1 MTRAEAVRL
10 MVQQPVKIGRML
22 GFKDLTDLHNE
33 WLRDMICGKG
43 DRLLQSHRGSYKT
56 TCVSLAL
63 AEIMVLRPRLRVLF
77 LRKTDTDVQEIVE
90 QIRRILEDPRTVYLA
105 RVIYGVDLKFT
116 ASNRNEL
123 RTNLSEDIKGTPQ
136 LTALGTLGS
145 LTGKHFDLIFTDD
158 IVTLQDRASRAERER
173 VKKIYQE
180 LHNLLNPGGR
190 IYNTG
195 TPWHPD
201 DAFGLMPDP
210 IRWDCYSTGLMDQ
223 SQIDDLRSRMEPSL
237 FAANYELRHI
247 PSDAVLFTR
256 PQTGASAS
264 KLMYCDCHVDAAYGG
279 DDYTAFT
286 AAAYLKEKI
295 TEEVDGRKEEKT
307 VNRCYIYGR
316 LWQKHVDDVADQIG
330 KLYDQFLCRE
340 IWCED
345 NGDKGYLGK
354 ALRQQG
360 MRARTYHE
368 TTNKHIKITS
378 YLKAVWPEVIF
389 VEGTDEAYINQI
401 CDYTPDA
408 EHDDA
413 PDSAASLVRRLWRLS
428 PERIPENREQRQIR
442 SGEGIYS

>member
-1 MTRAEAVRL
+1 MTRTEAVRL
-10 MVQQPVKIGRML
+10 MSREPIKIGRLL
-22 GFKDLTDLHNE
+22 GFKDLVPLNNDWMT
-33 WLRDMICGKG
+33 DMITGKES
-43 DRLLQSHRGSYKT
+43 RTLQGHRGSYKT

-63 AEIMVLRPRLRVLF
+63 SILMVLRPRLRIAF
-77 LRKTDTDVQEIVE
+77 FRKTDTDVQEIVA
-90 QIRRILEDPRTVYLA
+90 QIQRILTDPRFIYLT
-105 RVIYGVDLKFT
+105 RCIYGVDLKLT
-116 ASNRNEL
+116 VSNKNEL
-123 RTNLSEDIKGTPQ
+123 RTNLAEDIKGTAQ
-136 LTALGTLGS
+136 LTALGTQGS

-158 IVTLQDRASRAERER
+158 IVTLQDRSSRAERER

-201 DAFGLMPDP
+201 DAFALMPDP
-210 IRWDCYSTGLMDQ
+210 VKWDCYSTGILTPE
-223 SQIDDLRSRMEPSL
+223 QIEERKARMEPSL

-256 PQTGASAS
+256 PQTGANQA
-264 KLMYCDCHVDAAYGG
+264 KLIYCDCHVDAAYGG
-279 DDYTAFT
+279 DDFTAFT
-286 AAAYLKEKI
+286 AAAYVKEK
-295 TEEVDGRKEEKT
+295 TTVETDGRKEEKM
-307 VNRCYIYGR
+307 VDRCYIYGR
-316 LWQKHVDDVADQIG
+316 LWQKHVDDVTDEIG

-378 YLKAVWPEVIF
+378 YLKAIWPEVIF

-413 PDSAASLVRRLWRLS
+413 PDSAASLIRRLWRLS
-428 PERIPENREQRQIR
+428 PERIPEIKEQRQIR

>member
-1 MTRAEAVRL
+1 MTRTEAVRL
-10 MVQQPVKIGRML
+10 MTHRPVKIGHML

-33 WLRDMICGKG
+33 WIRDMVIGKG
-43 DRLLQSHRGSYKT
+43 DRLLQSHRNSYKT
-56 TCVSLAL
+56 TCVSIAL
-63 AEIMVLRPRLRVLF
+63 AELMILRPRLRILF
-77 LRKTDTDVQEIVE
+77 MRKTGGDVEEIVD
-90 QIRRILEDPRTVYLA
+90 QVQRILTDPRIRYLA
-105 RVIYGVDLKFT
+105 SQIWGVELRLTT
-116 ASNRNEL
+116 ANGSEL
-123 RTNLSEDIKGTPQ
+123 RTNLSEDIKGTAQ

-158 IVTLQDRASRAERER
+158 IVTLLDRASRAERER
-173 VKKIYQE
+173 TKKIYQE
-180 LHNLLNPGGR
+180 LHNILNRGGR

-201 DAFGLMPDP
+201 DAFSLMPAP
-210 IRWDCYSTGLMDQ
+210 IRWDCYSTGLL
-223 SQIDDLRSRMEPSL
+223 SPEKIEDLKAHMEPSL

-256 PQTGASAS
+256 PQTGASQA
-264 KLMYCDCHVDAAYGG
+264 KLIYCDCHVDAAYGG
-279 DDYTAFT
+279 DDFTAFT
-286 AAAYLKEKI
+286 AAAYVKEK
-295 TEEVDGRKEEKT
+295 TTVETDGRKEEKM
-307 VNRCYIYGR
+307 VDRCYIYGR
-316 LWQKHVDDVADQIG
+316 LWQKHVDDVTEEIG
-330 KLYDQFLCRE
+330 RLYDQFLCRE

-378 YLKAVWPEVIF
+378 YLKAIWPEVIF

-413 PDSAASLVRRLWRLS
+413 PDSAASLIRRLWRLS
-428 PERIPENREQRQIR
+428 PERIPEIKEQRQIR